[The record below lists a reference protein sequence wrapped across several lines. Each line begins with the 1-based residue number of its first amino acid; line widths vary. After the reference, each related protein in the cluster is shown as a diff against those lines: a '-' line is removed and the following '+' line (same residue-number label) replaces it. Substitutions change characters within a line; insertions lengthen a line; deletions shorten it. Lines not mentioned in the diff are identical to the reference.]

1 MINKDD
7 ILLLYTAGT
16 GGEFLSG
23 LISRTVTNI
32 NELRPIEVGINHWNL
47 SCRRTYVDIYEAD
60 PNKFPNGYDNGYT
73 GDTDKPINVFKD
85 HLVDPKRLADYWD
98 PNMTVL
104 ALGVSGQYRHWA
116 EVTWAKLNKVNITSD
131 KDTFI
136 KDHMGELQDTYN
148 RLDQYRK
155 YFTNFNIVD
164 IGEMHTTPISQ
175 VLCPGPSAIIPQL
188 VTLNRSQFDKEQ
200 KIWIEKNNG
209 LRHKI

>member
-1 MINKDD
+1 MNKDD
-7 ILLLYTAGT
+7 ILVLYSAGT
-16 GGEFLSG
+16 GGEFLTG
-23 LISRTVTNI
+23 LISRTVDNI
-32 NELRPIEVGINHWNL
+32 NRLIPKEVGINHWNL
-47 SCRRTYVDIYEAD
+47 ACRRTYAD
-60 PNKFPNGYDNGYT
+60 VYNANPKKFPDGIDIGYCGE
-73 GDTDKPINVFKD
+73 TDKPINIYKD
-85 HLVDPKRLADYWD
+85 HLVDVDILADYWYND
-98 PNMTVL
+98 MTVL

-116 EVTWAKLNKVNITSD
+116 EVTWAKLNKVNITSN

-136 KDHMGELQDTYN
+136 KDHMGELEDTYN

-164 IGEMHTTPISQ
+164 IGKMHTTPISQ

-200 KIWIEKNNG
+200 KVWIEKNAE